1 MSNKRFEE
9 EVTLEDG
16 EVTKIYVKAPD
27 NESIKAADR
36 HRAKAWN
43 EAFKEGVLTRKEVR
57 SLMRERDIW
66 NDKKE
71 TKETELTEEIIAL
84 EKKLYRGNGKNKPK
98 VSEGRKLAIEMKEKR
113 LDLRDL
119 IAERI
124 SMDENTA
131 EALAENAR
139 FDYLVCCSSFYSEND
154 EPVFENYAEFNETS
168 SSDLAS
174 SCASLLAKMMYN
186 LDSDFEDQ
194 LPENKFLKQFGLI
207 NNDGNLIDPKNG
219 DALIDSEG
227 RIINELGQ
235 YIDDKGN
242 RIDIHGEPVNEEGL
256 YDLVEYDNDLAPK
269 KSSTKKSPTKKTKT
283 TTRRKVAKKTETT
296 VE

>member
-1 MSNKRFEE
+1 MSDKKFEE
-9 EVTLEDG
+9 EITLEDG
-16 EVTKIYVKAPD
+16 DVAKIYVKAPD

-43 EAFKEGVLTRKEVR
+43 EAFKEGVLTRKEVK

-71 TKETELTEEIIAL
+71 TKEKELTEEIIDL
-84 EKKLYRGNGKNKPK
+84 ERKLYRGVGKKKPK

-113 LDLRDL
+113 LELRDL

-139 FDYLVCCSSFYSEND
+139 FDYLVSCSSFYSEND
-154 EPVFENYAEFNETS
+154 EPVFENYEDFNERS

-186 LDSDFEDQ
+186 LDSDFEKQ
-194 LPENKFLKQFGLI
+194 LPENRFLKQFGLI
-207 NNDGNLIDPKNG
+207 NDDGNLVDPKNN
-219 DALIDSEG
+219 DILIDSEG
-227 RIINELGQ
+227 RVINELGQ
-235 YIDDKGN
+235 YVDNEGN
-242 RIDIHGEPVNEEGL
+242 RIDVDGVPVDEEGL
-256 YDLVEYDNDLAPK
+256 YKLVDYDNDLAPQ
-269 KSSTKKSPTKKTKT
+269 KSPAKKTKT